1 MKKMIFSLV
10 IMATVMSFVSQAQNA
25 ITDFQKGTV
34 VTASNE
40 KLEGNIRDLS
50 KNKGTIVFES
60 AGKKKT
66 YTPSELSGFILNG
79 NHYISYSGDFYKV
92 IIPAGKAGLYQ
103 RVSDN
108 SGKMMYNG
116 AEAVLVSTAEGK
128 PGDFY
133 IQSLSDGKWSLV
145 SQKNFET
152 VALNSF
158 VDCPSV
164 LAEIKTK
171 QLDFAQLAKA
181 VEHYNSCK

>member
-1 MKKMIFSLV
+1 MKKMIVSLLLIV
-10 IMATVMSFVSQAQNA
+10 AALTTNAQNA
-25 ITDFQKGTV
+25 PADFQKGTV
-34 VTASNE
+34 MTASNE

-66 YTPSELSGFILNG
+66 YTPAELSGFALNG
-79 NHYISYSGDFYKV
+79 ANYISYAGDFYRV
-92 IIPAGKAGLYQ
+92 IVPAGKAALYL

-116 AEAVLVSTAEGK
+116 AEAVMVTTAEGK
-128 PGDFY
+128 AGDYY
-133 IQSLSDGKWSLV
+133 IQSGVDNKWSPV

-152 VALNSF
+152 VLLAAF
-158 VDCPSV
+158 ADCQPVSN
-164 LAEIKTK
+164 EIKTK
-171 QLDFAQLAKA
+171 QLDYSQLAKA

>member
-10 IMATVMSFVSQAQNA
+10 VMATAMSFASQAQNA
-25 ITDFQKGTV
+25 ATDFQKGTL
-34 VTASNE
+34 VTAANE

-50 KNKGTIVFES
+50 KNKGTIVFET

-66 YTPSELSGFILNG
+66 YTPAELSGFMLSGAN
-79 NHYISYSGDFYKV
+79 YISYAGDFYKV
-92 IIPAGKAGLYQ
+92 VIPAGKAALYQ

-116 AEAVLVSTAEGK
+116 AEVVLVSTTEGK
-128 PGDFY
+128 AGDFY
-133 IQSLSDGKWSLV
+133 IQSASDGKWSLV

-152 VALNSF
+152 VSLSVFA
-158 VDCPSV
+158 DCAAV
-164 LAEIKTK
+164 LAEIKAR
-171 QLDFAQLAKA
+171 QLDFAQLAKV

>member
-1 MKKMIFSLV
+1 MKRMIFSLV
-10 IMATVMSFVSQAQNA
+10 VMATAISFAQAQNA
-25 ITDFQKGTV
+25 TTDFQKGTL
-34 VTASNE
+34 VTAANE

-50 KNKGTIVFES
+50 KNKGTIVFEA

-66 YTPSELSGFILNG
+66 YTPAELSGFMLSGTN
-79 NHYISYSGDFYKV
+79 YISYAGDFYKV
-92 IIPAGKAGLYQ
+92 ITPAGKAGLYQ

-116 AEAVLVSTAEGK
+116 AEVVLVSTAEGK
-128 PGDFY
+128 AGDFY
-133 IQSLSDGKWSLV
+133 IQSASDSKWSLV

-152 VALNSF
+152 VALSVF
-158 VDCPSV
+158 ADCPAV
-164 LAEIKTK
+164 VAEIKAK

>member
-10 IMATVMSFVSQAQNA
+10 MMALAISFVSQAQNTA
-25 ITDFQKGTV
+25 DFQKGSI
-34 VTASNE
+34 VTAANE

-50 KNKGTIVFES
+50 KNKGSIIFES

-66 YTPSELSGFILNG
+66 YSPAELSGFVLNG
-79 NHYISYSGDFYKV
+79 SNYVSYAGDFYKLIV
-92 IIPAGKAGLYQ
+92 PAGKAALYQ

-116 AEAVLVSTAEGK
+116 AEVVLVTSAEGK
-128 PGDFY
+128 TGDFY
-133 IQSLSDGKWSLV
+133 IQSVSDGKWSLV

-152 VALNSF
+152 VALSVF
-158 VDCPSV
+158 ADCAAVST
-164 LAEIKTK
+164 EIKAK
-171 QLDFAQLAKA
+171 QLDFTQLAKA